1 MPKAVSRFKWPSY
14 PKWERIQLNA
24 YVVEP
29 RLTLGRV
36 MEVGDVF
43 CSLPP
48 ISWCSLLTPAIAP
61 LPGDYLLITGESLCY
76 KYHLSS
82 SYLAKR
88 ANVIQ
93 LFPAPYKWTLCTSVY
108 PVSDLSLP

>member
-14 PKWERIQLNA
+14 PKWERIQLNT

-29 RLTLGRV
+29 GLTLGRGR
-36 MEVGDVF
+36 EVGDAF
-43 CSLPP
+43 RSLPP

-82 SYLAKR
+82 SYQGEK
-88 ANVIQ
+88 
-93 LFPAPYKWTLCTSVY
+93 S
-108 PVSDLSLP
+108 